1 MTNEQRR
8 QSNRLRWALR
18 VNAVS
23 SASFGLLG
31 LAIPGRVVDL
41 LDAGNVTIVRLVAAG
56 LLGFAAFVAWI
67 STRDVEALHR
77 ESLMISTGDLGWIA
91 ASVVLV
97 AIGVSS
103 TGGIVAT
110 LLVVVWIG
118 RIAGR
123 ALRRETEKLEDA
135 A

>member
-67 STRDVEALHR
+67 STRDVEVLHR
-77 ESLMISTGDLGWIA
+77 ESLMISIGDLGWVA

-97 AIGVSS
+97 AIGVFS

-110 LLVVVWIG
+110 LLV
-118 RIAGR
+118 A
-123 ALRRETEKLEDA
+123 ALVGDFA
-135 A
+135 AAQLWTRSRLDVART